1 MSAPRPLKV
10 FLVEDDPM
18 QLAVLADYL
27 EASTPHA
34 LYKFTTGEEALQQI
48 NTVSPDAVI
57 LDYNLN
63 SVNPDASNGL
73 SILQS
78 IKKYSPN
85 TQVIMLSGQDSYSAA
100 MQTLRKGAEQYVVK
114 SDPEVHAKI
123 AKLLS
128 ELA

>member
-1 MSAPRPLKV
+1 MPAQRPLKV

-27 EASTPHA
+27 ESSTPHT
-34 LYKFTTGEEALQQI
+34 LFKFTTGEEALQQ
-48 NTVSPDAVI
+48 VHASSPDVVI

-78 IKKYSPN
+78 IKKFSPD
-85 TQVIMLSGQDSYSAA
+85 TQVIMLSGQDSYSTA

-114 SDPEVHAKI
+114 SDPEVHVKI
-123 AKLLS
+123 ARLLS
-128 ELA
+128 DLA

>member
-1 MSAPRPLKV
+1 MTAQRPLKV

-27 EASTPHA
+27 ESSTPHT
-34 LYKFTTGEEALQQI
+34 LYKFNTGEAALQQVQ
-48 NTVSPDAVI
+48 TVSPDAVI

-63 SVNPDASNGL
+63 SVDPGASNGL
-73 SILQS
+73 NILQS
-78 IKKYSPN
+78 IKRFSPD

-114 SDPEVHAKI
+114 SDPEVHVKI
-123 AKLLS
+123 ARLLS
-128 ELA
+128 ELG